1 MNSLNR
7 MRHRLSGE
15 PVDRPPNFDI
25 MMNFATHYIGQPLS
39 AYYLDY
45 HVLCAANLAM
55 LEPFGL
61 DIVQTISDPYREA
74 YDLGLEVE
82 FPQDG
87 LCLSKKP
94 LIVEPHD
101 VDKLRPIAPEQGQRM
116 NDRLEAV
123 RYLHDQVG
131 GEVPVMGWVEGP
143 MALVADIRG
152 VSNVLVD
159 VYDRPEWLIDLLDFC
174 VENITIPF
182 ARRQIEL
189 GADLIGLGDAICS
202 QISPKMYR
210 RFGLP
215 YEQRVFAAVHELGAL
230 TRLHI
235 CGNIT
240 QLMPDILHVGA
251 DIVDVDWMVD
261 FREAEQVLGEG
272 PALCGNFDP
281 VSVMLQGSPA
291 DVRRA
296 VVECLD
302 IGGSRCFSGA
312 GCEIPDETPTENLIA
327 QRDALKEYQPAN

>member
-1 MNSLNR
+1 
-7 MRHRLSGE
+7 
-15 PVDRPPNFDI
+15 
-25 MMNFATHYIGQPLS
+25 MMNFATHFIGQPLS

-45 HVLCAANLAM
+45 RVLCAANLAM

-82 FPQDG
+82 FPHDG

-101 VDKLRPIAPEQGQRM
+101 VDKLHPIAPEQGQRM

-152 VSNVLVD
+152 VSNVLID

-174 VENITIPF
+174 VENVTIPF

-202 QISPKMYR
+202 QMSPKMYR
-210 RFGLP
+210 QFGLP
-215 YEQRVFAAVHELGAL
+215 YEQRVFAAVHERDAL

-240 QLMPDILHVGA
+240 QLMTDILHVA
-251 DIVDVDWMVD
+251 
-261 FREAEQVLGEG
+261 
-272 PALCGNFDP
+272 
-281 VSVMLQGSPA
+281 
-291 DVRRA
+291 RRH
-296 VVECLD
+296 C
-302 IGGSRCFSGA
+302 
-312 GCEIPDETPTENLIA
+312 
-327 QRDALKEYQPAN
+327 